1 MSQED
6 RDWFRDFKIDYD
18 NGGLMNSVNGKSS
31 IDSACS
37 LGSFKS
43 GWYSLNS
50 FNERTMKLFMSL
62 FRSYLIDKKN
72 NRIAFF
78 KTRWFEIYKPL
89 WWKELPVLL
98 SYRRWLKPLS
108 VAALSGFIYLFYLL
122 RVIFFPLGD

>member
-18 NGGLMNSVNGKSS
+18 NGGLMKSVKGKSF
-31 IDSACS
+31 IDSAHS

-50 FNERTMKLFMSL
+50 FNERTMKLFMFL

-78 KTRWFEIYKPL
+78 RTRWFEIYKSL

-98 SYRRWLKPLS
+98 SYRRWFKPLF
-108 VAALSGFIYLFYLL
+108 VVALSGFIYLFYLL